1 MTYYNY
7 IPYFEELI
15 KINTDIKLLISVLLF
30 SFILFLLYFFIRN
43 MIRRWFYEKNN

>member
-15 KINTDIKLLISVLLF
+15 KTSTDIKLLLSVLLF

-43 MIRRWFYEKNN
+43 MIRR